1 MKKSV
6 ITALTAAMVITL
18 SSITAFAAPS
28 ATVPV
33 AETPAVGT
41 AVEAVAS
48 PEAYDAATTV
58 STGYKETAVS
68 ATTVK
73 SASVATQNII
83 LNNLDKLGDPAI
95 AQAAADPKKTVSAIV
110 RTVVDVT
117 PAGAT
122 KNAAG
127 NYEFTLSCNYIGTGR
142 VYVLHYLEKSKSWV
156 LLVLKAATKGAVTIE
171 SATLSPFAV
180 VELNVASVTAPA
192 TSPKTGETLPA
203 ALMFI
208 MIGAVG
214 AVVCTKKVLA

>member
-6 ITALTAAMVITL
+6 ITALTAAMVLTL

-28 ATVPV
+28 ATVPA

-95 AQAAADPKKTVSAIV
+95 AQAAADPKKSVSAIV

-142 VYVLHYLEKSKSWV
+142 VYVLHYLESSKSWE
-156 LLVLKAATKGAVTIE
+156 IP
-171 SATLSPFAV
+171 TLSPFAV
-180 VELNVASVTAPA
+180 VGLNVASVTAPA

>member
-28 ATVPV
+28 ATVPA

-95 AQAAADPKKTVSAIV
+95 AQAAADPNKTVSAIV

-142 VYVLHYLEKSKSWV
+142 VYVLHYLESSKSWEI
-156 LLVLKAATKGAVTIE
+156 LVPKAVTIE
-171 SATLSPFAV
+171 SATCSPFAV
-180 VELNVASVTAPA
+180 VELNVASVAAPA